1 MFHKNQNSI
10 IKGHPWQKLLL
21 WQIIKAELENNNCLK
36 YWLLD
41 CLTISYLPICWKTT
55 STLNLPDS
63 LKELGK
69 KVSVMNSNI
78 QTNLSK
84 YVKIDNKK

>member
-1 MFHKNQNSI
+1 MSMT
-10 IKGHPWQKLLL
+10 
-21 WQIIKAELENNNCLK
+21 ELENNNFLK
-36 YWLLD
+36 SRLSD

-55 STLNLPDS
+55 STLDLPYS

-69 KVSVMNSNI
+69 KVSVINSNL

-84 YVKIDNKK
+84 YFKIDNKK